1 MTNYIGG
8 EEDTREN
15 EKQNQNEESGN
26 AAVNQQFA
34 DLRLDLEILKIQRNL
49 LRLQLL
55 EKVGKS
61 SSASR
66 QEGSRQEG
74 EEKTE
79 GDNSSVIVYDVED
92 FSEDPY
98 YEIISKPGNKLKVW
112 LFNQ

>member
-26 AAVNQQFA
+26 KAVNQQFA

-55 EKVGKS
+55 GNS

-66 QEGSRQEG
+66 QEGED
-74 EEKTE
+74 KTE

>member
-1 MTNYIGG
+1 M
-8 EEDTREN
+8 
-15 EKQNQNEESGN
+15 
-26 AAVNQQFA
+26 NQQFA

-61 SSASR
+61 SSA
-66 QEGSRQEG
+66 SRQEG

-112 LFNQ
+112 LFNQWLKLNICLAMDVETGWSLCSLYSL